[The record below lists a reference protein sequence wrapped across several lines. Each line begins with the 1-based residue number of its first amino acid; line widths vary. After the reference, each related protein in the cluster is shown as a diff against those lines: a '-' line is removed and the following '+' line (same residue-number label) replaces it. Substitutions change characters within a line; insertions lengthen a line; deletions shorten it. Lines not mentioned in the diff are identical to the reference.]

1 VSLTRL
7 FPVTTS
13 RDGGEHDSEVVNL
26 QSADAR
32 SRLARWYATPQP
44 EWLRLNFVT
53 SITGNAAGADGTSD
67 ALSSR
72 TDRTVLGVIRRLSDV
87 VLVGASSV
95 RAEGYLLPRSASLA
109 VITGSGDLT
118 GHRIP
123 AEIASGRLLVI
134 CADAVAP
141 RVRSAL
147 PSAVEVIPIA
157 ATAGVVPVE
166 QALAALRDR
175 GLANIVCEGG
185 PTLAA
190 QLVKAHLVDELCLTT
205 SPLLGELRLPM
216 LSGAVGEDRLSLAQ
230 LLVDESDAL
239 YARWMF
245 PERPATA

>member
-1 VSLTRL
+1 MSLTRIY
-7 FPVTTS
+7 PVAAG
-13 RDGGEHDSEVVNL
+13 RDRAENDPEVVDL
-26 QSADAR
+26 QSPDAR
-32 SRLARWYATPQP
+32 SRLARWYATPQR

-67 ALSSR
+67 PLSSR

-95 RAEGYLLPRSASLA
+95 RAEGYLLPRTAPLA
-109 VITGSGDLT
+109 VITGSGNLT

-123 AEIASGRLLVI
+123 EEIASGRLLVI
-134 CADAVAP
+134 CAEAVAP
-141 RVRSAL
+141 RVRAGL

-157 ATAGVVPVE
+157 TQSGVVPID
-166 QALAALRDR
+166 QALAALRVR
-175 GLANIVCEGG
+175 GLASIVCEGG

-190 QLVKAHLVDELCLTT
+190 QLVKANLVDELCLTT
-205 SPLLGELRLPM
+205 SPMLGELRLPM
-216 LSGAVGEDRLSLAQ
+216 LSGAVGDGRLSLSQ

-245 PERPATA
+245 PKRPATA